1 MKSAKPNFLWLAVHA
16 ARKYRDFHIFISRQ
30 PTSYTSDWRE
40 MVLGV
45 LVFSF
50 KGADESEESKCA
62 GSPKEETR
70 HGQTAEEGAVAEH
83 RGRPD
88 NDALLNFGEKLL
100 EKTFVLKTEVRIHSS
115 EVREELICSL
125 PKGKDRV
132 NRFSRVLMQRRRY
145 SENVSTAPLCSADE
159 STCRRIIHNIS

>member
-1 MKSAKPNFLWLAVHA
+1 
-16 ARKYRDFHIFISRQ
+16 
-30 PTSYTSDWRE
+30 

-83 RGRPD
+83 RGGQIMM
-88 NDALLNFGEKLL
+88 LYLIL
-100 EKTFVLKTEVRIHSS
+100 EKS
-115 EVREELICSL
+115 
-125 PKGKDRV
+125 
-132 NRFSRVLMQRRRY
+132 Y
-145 SENVSTAPLCSADE
+145 
-159 STCRRIIHNIS
+159 